1 VINKMI
7 TIKSNN
13 MTMRRILIKI
23 KAKTLSMWRRNSLTK
38 VMMRMKL
45 GKLPYI
51 QILLLQLKKWALI
64 SIPIRC
70 VSSNSLLFSR
80 ISMNSPKKATTG
92 RITKTESK
100 LNNNWKFRMVIT
112 KSNTIKKTTMMM
124 KR

>member
-38 VMMRMKL
+38 VMMMRMKL

-70 VSSNSLLFSR
+70 VSSNSLSFSR
-80 ISMNSPKKATTG
+80 ISMTSPKKATTA
-92 RITKTESK
+92 RITKTELK
-100 LNNNWKFRMVIT
+100 LNNN
-112 KSNTIKKTTMMM
+112 
-124 KR
+124 